1 MLTRFNASGCHGLRL
16 AWVAWFCVLPD
27 HGDAICPPVA
37 RAVATDHPQESGFAG
52 AARVDLRAK
61 VQQAFGGGLD
71 LTRAELDRARVHLNA
86 AGVSVV
92 EHRAVQRLGQHPQ
105 VADHQRREQ
114 QSQQLQIPQESI
126 RAAAEGHHSQGGWA
140 HRCPECWPHLP
151 LIQQASNAGKGE
163 ITEVQCPESSEY
175 GVPDKCEPPW
185 YLADSCTLSYSTT
198 RAD

>member
-16 AWVAWFCVLPD
+16 AWVAWFCLLPD

-37 RAVATDHPQESGFAG
+37 RAVATDHPQKSGFAG

-61 VQQAFGGGLD
+61 VLQAFGGGLD

-114 QSQQLQIPQESI
+114 HIPATPNPTGVDQGCRRGSPQPGWMGSPMSRVLAPPATDPAGEQCRERRDHRGSMPGII
-126 RAAAEGHHSQGGWA
+126 RIW
-140 HRCPECWPHLP
+140 R
-151 LIQQASNAGKGE
+151 
-163 ITEVQCPESSEY
+163 T
-175 GVPDKCEPPW
+175 
-185 YLADSCTLSYSTT
+185 
-198 RAD
+198 